1 MKALISDQMQTETLK
16 EGVTLHENY
25 TYMAFLLRVLLVRE
39 AKTQK
44 ESSEQCLTLALT
56 SHQCPPRWA
65 FGKLGDPTP
74 TDCSGH

>member
-1 MKALISDQMQTETLK
+1 MKALVSDQMQTKTLK

-44 ESSEQCLTLALT
+44 EKAKGFLI
-56 SHQCPPRWA
+56 
-65 FGKLGDPTP
+65 
-74 TDCSGH
+74 